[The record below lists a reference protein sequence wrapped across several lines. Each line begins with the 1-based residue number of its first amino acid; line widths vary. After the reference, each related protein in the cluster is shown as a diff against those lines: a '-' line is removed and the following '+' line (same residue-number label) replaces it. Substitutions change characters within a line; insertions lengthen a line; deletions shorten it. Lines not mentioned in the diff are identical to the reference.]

1 MTGPIPD
8 PTKLADELER
18 LARRKYDFQPA
29 LASVLRKHEPGGL
42 TGFDWCDR
50 EAFEQ
55 VRQLLSLVPTILAAL
70 RRPTPPSAVAKDALV
85 AAYTAGA
92 TDTHNWWAAG
102 NVEREADFTEAAH
115 DYADAALASQDAP
128 SVDAIAD
135 EDVAADL
142 QEGRPMDD
150 TMRAVLRAT
159 GESEVERVL
168 RILKNWHLSTVQDE
182 EGNGY
187 PLLDAVSTPGTT
199 VATGEEELGEIA
211 FAIVASLPRESVAET
226 VEPGESEVE
235 RVAKEAGLF
244 PRVVTHERALQAAHN
259 FIDAHF
265 NNREGKGVLTG
276 IPAREDHDDLLLTD
290 YIKQQRA
297 LASLPSRESVV
308 AETVAAIVAWL
319 RSAPGHGKWAEK
331 YAAKIEHGDWRTRVP
346 ADPTKGE
353 TT

>member
-159 GESEVERVL
+159 
-168 RILKNWHLSTVQDE
+168 
-182 EGNGY
+182 
-187 PLLDAVSTPGTT
+187 A
-199 VATGEEELGEIA
+199 
-211 FAIVASLPRESVAET
+211 